1 MLAETGRD
9 SIKSPS
15 PREILTKWKRTIPRS
30 VSVRARASEQR
41 NEENQRL
48 KRTLKTSLFSVSVCR
63 AILFE
68 MLLYIHLFIC
78 ILDPSIAPHF
88 IAFASLFVFL
98 SSSYLRA
105 NLISNKIICSICGC
119 FYSRIFF
126 SWPVSKCF
134 FYRANAIVEFVS
146 KFVLYCTMLTT
157 NEKKGRVQNEN
168 RANWND
174 ERNGLRVA
182 NIWIVCVC
190 MRKLKLD
197 NILATLHLLCAKFH
211 VDSLRLVADVSSL
224 AGSQSINPS
233 HM

>member
-1 MLAETGRD
+1 M
-9 SIKSPS
+9 
-15 PREILTKWKRTIPRS
+15 
-30 VSVRARASEQR
+30 
-41 NEENQRL
+41 
-48 KRTLKTSLFSVSVCR
+48 KTSLFSVSVCR

-119 FYSRIFF
+119 FYSPIFF

-157 NEKKGRVQNEN
+157 NEKKVVFRTKIVQIETTK
-168 RANWND
+168 AMD
-174 ERNGLRVA
+174 CALQIYGL
-182 NIWIVCVC
+182 CVC
-190 MRKLKLD
+190 
-197 NILATLHLLCAKFH
+197 LC
-211 VDSLRLVADVSSL
+211 
-224 AGSQSINPS
+224 I
-233 HM
+233 